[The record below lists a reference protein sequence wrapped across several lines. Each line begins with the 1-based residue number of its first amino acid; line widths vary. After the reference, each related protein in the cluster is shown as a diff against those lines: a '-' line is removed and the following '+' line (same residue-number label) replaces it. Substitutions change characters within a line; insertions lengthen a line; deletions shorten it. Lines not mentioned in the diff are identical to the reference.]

1 MAEKKIKKQMGLKG
15 KKILFVC
22 PKFFGYEKHILTEI
36 ESMGAEVSFLK
47 DRLFDSP
54 LQAALTRLFP
64 TIATLLVSKFIVRML
79 DAMPNNSQFDLLFVI
94 NGQTL
99 SKIFLNR
106 FKVLNPNAQ
115 SILYIWDSLKN
126 RATLKE
132 KFTYFDRIF
141 TFDPADAKKYHLHF
155 RPLFFVNNLKVTNK
169 PVSNRRDCQL
179 MFVGTM
185 HSDRFKVIRAFKTI
199 VPTHVKTFIYPFIQ
213 APWVYWVYKI
223 FKKEYRD
230 TKRVDFK
237 FKPIS
242 EALLYEAYASS
253 SIILDIEHP
262 LQQGLTLRTLDSLG
276 AGRKLITTNNNIRHY
291 EFYNTNNIAIID
303 RHASEY
309 HIDPRFWDSPYQ
321 EPDDLTYSKY
331 TLKGWLQE
339 LLSFSMD

>member
-1 MAEKKIKKQMGLKG
+1 MAVKKNNKQMELKG

-22 PKFFGYEKHILTEI
+22 PKFFGYEKHIIAEI
-36 ESMGAEVSFLK
+36 EAMGAEVSFLK

-64 TIATLLVSKFIVRML
+64 SIATLLASKFIVRML

-126 RATLKE
+126 RTTLQG
-132 KFTYFDRIF
+132 KFAYFDSIF

-155 RPLFFVNNLKVTNK
+155 RPLFFVNNLKVTNRL
-169 PVSNRRDCQL
+169 VSNARDCQL

-199 VPTHVKTFIYPFIQ
+199 VPAHVKTFIYPFIQ
-213 APWVYWVYKI
+213 ARWVYWVYKI

-242 EALLYEAYASS
+242 EALLYEVYSRS

-262 LQQGLTLRTLDSLG
+262 LQQGLTMRTLDSLG
-276 AGRKLITTNNNIRHY
+276 AGKKLITTNNNIRDY
-291 EFYNTNNIAIID
+291 EFYNTNNIAIIN
-303 RHASEY
+303 RHDAE
-309 HIDPRFWDSPYQ
+309 HLIDSKFWTSPYHK
-321 EPDDLTYSKY
+321 PDECIYLRY
-331 TLKGWLQE
+331 TLRGWVREVLSLQ
-339 LLSFSMD
+339 